1 MVKRRIRRAL
11 LDFAERIGAVRSDGQ
26 ADWYRVCE
34 YLAEISKPE
43 LLEDDTMTSGAG
55 RPKNDDDFLAMEV
68 HRVMW
73 AFNIGVEKACKHI
86 EAGTP
91 VPLLTAPWTLKDGKA
106 TMLEGRWATG
116 SRSEEIKA
124 SPWQG
129 INAGTLAQ
137 RYWRWRKAEKE
148 RQKNFTTEIP

>member
-1 MVKRRIRRAL
+1 MAKRRIRRAL

-43 LLEDDTMTSGAG
+43 LLEDDTMTRGPG
-55 RPKNDDDFLAMEV
+55 RPKNEDDLLAMEV

-73 AFNIGVEKACKHI
+73 AFDVGVQKACEHI
-86 EAGTP
+86 SAGSD
-91 VPLLTAPWTLKDGKA
+91 VPLQSAPWTISKDGTPERVAPEK
-106 TMLEGRWATG
+106 RWATAG
-116 SRSEEIKA
+116 
-124 SPWQG
+124 SPWQD

-137 RYWRWRKAEKE
+137 RYWRWRKAEE
-148 RQKNFTTEIP
+148 DRQKNLATEIP